1 MTDFSLIFMALV
13 VGFFHSFEADHLAA
27 VSNLVSTKKSAIQ
40 SLKDGMF
47 WGIGHTVTIFFI
59 GVLILVLKYSISEN
73 IFSKFEG
80 LVGIMLIVLGIY
92 RLSKL
97 KQVKQT
103 LHHGHNHKLAL
114 GVGLIHGIA
123 GSGAVVAT
131 AVSATSTISI
141 GLLYLTI
148 FGMGSI
154 LGMLCVAFILGKILY
169 LKKLENIN
177 IVNYF
182 SVFSSLFCIVFGLKI
197 FIYNFI

>member
-1 MTDFSLIFMALV
+1 MTDFSLIFMALI

-73 IFSKFEG
+73 VFSKFEG

-123 GSGAVVAT
+123 GSGAVVAA

-177 IVNYF
+177 IVSYF
-182 SVFSSLFCIVFGLKI
+182 SIFSSLFCIVFGLKI
-197 FIYNFI
+197 FIYNFT